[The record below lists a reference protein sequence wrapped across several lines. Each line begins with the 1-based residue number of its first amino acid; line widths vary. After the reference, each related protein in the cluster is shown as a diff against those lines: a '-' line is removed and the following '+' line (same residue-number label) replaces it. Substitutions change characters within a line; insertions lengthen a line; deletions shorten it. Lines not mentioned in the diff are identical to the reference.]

1 MFLYSISAVIKPQWA
16 YIWEYKPVG
25 STEWMRTPIEL
36 TEREL
41 ESWLD
46 DVLGAF
52 DMPTARPIESTR
64 VDRNRVPLR
73 DRRIKLKPMMPEFD
87 APTDAELRALWRDYT
102 DLQVRWLILEILAL
116 RKSLEHIQEWFD
128 YVDKNVDDKGAL
140 SGGQGEFQRLRHLLR
155 AEKRRAGMI

>member
-25 STEWMRTPIEL
+25 SREWMRTPIEL

-52 DMPTARPIESTR
+52 DMPTTRPIESTR

-73 DRRIKLKPMMPEFD
+73 DRRIKLKPAMPEFD

-116 RKSLEHIQEWFD
+116 RESLEHIQKWFD

>member
-1 MFLYSISAVIKPQWA
+1 MKPQWA
-16 YIWEYKPVG
+16 YIWEYG
-25 STEWMRTPIEL
+25 FASSAERLRTPIEL
-36 TEREL
+36 TKREFDHWIEEDERSVFL
-41 ESWLD
+41 MH
-46 DVLGAF
+46 V
-52 DMPTARPIESTR
+52 RPIESTR

-73 DRRIKLKPMMPEFD
+73 DRRIKLKPVMPEFD

-116 RKSLEHIQEWFD
+116 RESLEHIQKWFD

>member
-1 MFLYSISAVIKPQWA
+1 
-16 YIWEYKPVG
+16 
-25 STEWMRTPIEL
+25 MRTPIEL

-52 DMPTARPIESTR
+52 DMPTTRPIESTR

-73 DRRIKLKPMMPEFD
+73 DRRIKLKPAMPEFD

-116 RKSLEHIQEWFD
+116 RESLEHIQKWFD

>member
-1 MFLYSISAVIKPQWA
+1 
-16 YIWEYKPVG
+16 
-25 STEWMRTPIEL
+25 MRTPIEL

-46 DVLGAF
+46 DVLGGAF
-52 DMPTARPIESTR
+52 DMPTTRPIESTR

-73 DRRIKLKPMMPEFD
+73 DRRIKLKPVMPEFD

-116 RKSLEHIQEWFD
+116 RESLEHIQKWFD